1 MKSYIYV
8 LMIIGA
14 ALQGLFVITEKNK
27 KYVAADVLK
36 GSASLFFVL
45 IGYLACKANPTGF
58 SKKILIGLVFGMI
71 GDILLNL
78 RFVFEKNGQ
87 KFFLTGI
94 VAFLIGHVLY
104 LLAIIPNAV
113 HLALCVAVGVI
124 LAASLLTYIFKT
136 MDVKPAFKIFGIF
149 YLGAI
154 IIMTTIAVVI
164 AIFRPDTAGV
174 IFAVGAVL
182 FTASDIVL
190 IFNTFSGTSRFS
202 MRVTNLTLY
211 YIGQILIAC
220 SLFFV
225 K

>member
-1 MKSYIYV
+1 MEKYIYV
-8 LMIIGA
+8 LMAVGVLLQALFIIA
-14 ALQGLFVITEKNK
+14 EKNRK
-27 KYVAADVLK
+27 FVMADILK
-36 GSASLFFVL
+36 GAASLFFVI
-45 IGYLACKANPTGF
+45 IGLLAYKANPTPF
-58 SKKILIGLVFGMI
+58 SRKILIGLILGMV

-87 KFFLTGI
+87 KFFLAGI
-94 VAFLIGHVLY
+94 LAFLIGHIMY

-113 HLALCVAVGVI
+113 RLWVCIAIGTL
-124 LAASLLTYIFKT
+124 LAACLLAYIFKT
-136 MDVKPAFKIFGIF
+136 MEVKTAFKIFGVF

-154 IIMTTIAVVI
+154 IIMTTIALVI
-164 AIFRPDTAGV
+164 AIFRPQTSSI
-174 IFAVGAVL
+174 IFALGAVL

-202 MRVTNLTLY
+202 LRVTNLTLY

-220 SLFFV
+220 SLFFL